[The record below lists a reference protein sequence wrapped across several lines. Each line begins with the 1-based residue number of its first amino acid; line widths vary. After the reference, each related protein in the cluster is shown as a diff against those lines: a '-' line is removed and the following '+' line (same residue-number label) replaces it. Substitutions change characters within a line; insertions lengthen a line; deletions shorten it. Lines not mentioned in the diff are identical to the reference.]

1 MEELSYICLPQVKCS
16 NLEMVIESFYINY
29 IINFPVQLS
38 YSSNVHFSII
48 HQTKNLFIH
57 QMFQQLVQL
66 SSSVAI

>member
-16 NLEMVIESFYINY
+16 DLQMEIESFYINY

-48 HQTKNLFIH
+48 HQAKDLFIR
-57 QMFQQLVQL
+57 QMFQHLVQL